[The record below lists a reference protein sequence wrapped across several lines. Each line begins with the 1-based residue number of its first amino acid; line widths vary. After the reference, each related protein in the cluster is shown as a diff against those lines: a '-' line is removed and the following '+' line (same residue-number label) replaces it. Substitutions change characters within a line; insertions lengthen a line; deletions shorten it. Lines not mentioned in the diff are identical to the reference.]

1 MSVLKTK
8 RRPFHSCDSGAL
20 FLAVLLTPISEV
32 LVLLFALLSLT
43 AAFNIIPQNS
53 TEERIYVPSPRM
65 DYMGPGT
72 LNFTATPVRGILR
85 STTEKFPD
93 FELNG
98 TVLLY
103 DLKSGESREKVAKR
117 FKDSGLVALIT
128 VLTAFTNVAGS
139 GNWIRDGT
147 HPDQPFPV
155 YEMSRNANKSL
166 EAWFANQTDGVHV
179 ELWNEKN
186 EWDTSYRIGVPIVVI
201 YILVHNCVI
210 AVTALYKLVITM
222 WTFGPQLSIPQTVFG
237 LNLLGACLRVIWTVG
252 DPFGVWG
259 NLNFMFGQVFMTIS
273 FPLTVCSTLL
283 IALYW
288 HEMVNRTGGKKPA
301 IFLRKLK
308 VPFLIFIA
316 VVEIWEIAISI
327 VRGFYISLV
336 VIIFIDGAIY
346 VFTTLGV
353 VIFFLISR
361 IRLQKV
367 FDKLNRSLNKSSKGQ
382 RLTLATYQ
390 FFGIAFCMVS
400 WIILLILGASSFV
413 WTPVGFPIIWGL
425 FFLMLNL
432 VAHFQVLMVRAP
444 QRSWKWI
451 FCGACHPHPNELL
464 DSDDSSSTM
473 ASKRQSGNFS
483 SYGGKQSMISKA

>member
-1 MSVLKTK
+1 M
-8 RRPFHSCDSGAL
+8 
-20 FLAVLLTPISEV
+20 
-32 LVLLFALLSLT
+32 
-43 AAFNIIPQNS
+43 
-53 TEERIYVPSPRM
+53 PSPRM